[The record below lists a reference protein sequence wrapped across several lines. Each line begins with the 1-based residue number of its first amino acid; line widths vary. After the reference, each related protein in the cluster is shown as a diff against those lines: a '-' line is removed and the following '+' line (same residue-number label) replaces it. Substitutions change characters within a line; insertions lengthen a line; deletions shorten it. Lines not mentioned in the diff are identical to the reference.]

1 VSEYSLII
9 RRLNKDEENTDMIVG
24 RENRKRAGN
33 QVIRFRK
40 HPRRIQKSGG
50 FLVND
55 IHSKLNPVL
64 VNRIVPVDSAEAI
77 QNIVREAR
85 QGGKTISISGGR
97 HAMGGQQF
105 GTDTVLIDTTKLNRV
120 LDFDTKEGILEV
132 EAGIKWPE
140 LIEYLH
146 KAREGRLTKWGITQK
161 QTGADRLSIGGAIGA
176 NIHGRGL
183 CFKPIIQDVESL
195 VLIDENSKLH
205 LCSRTQNPELFR
217 LVIGGYGLFG
227 VIYSVRLRL
236 TPRRKLRRVVE
247 VIDIKELM
255 PSFEH
260 RIEEGFL
267 YGDFQ
272 YNTDSDS
279 DCFLSKGVFS
289 CYEPVSEDTL
299 IPEGQRSLSAEDWKR
314 LIHLAHTNK
323 KKAFELY
330 SAHYLSTS
338 GQIYWSDTHQL
349 STYIDDYHRLL
360 DRQLG
365 SKDRATEMI
374 TEIYVPRNA
383 LVSFVEDVRK
393 DFLENNVDLIYGT
406 IRLIEKDEESFLA
419 WAKESYAC
427 VIFNLHVIH
436 NAPGLERAANDFRRL
451 IDRGIQYGGSYY
463 LTYHKYATLRQV
475 LSCYPNF
482 PEFLKLKKK
491 YDPEERFQSDW
502 YRHYRKMFADL
513 M

>member
-1 VSEYSLII
+1 
-9 RRLNKDEENTDMIVG
+9 M
-24 RENRKRAGN
+24 
-33 QVIRFRK
+33 
-40 HPRRIQKSGG
+40 HKSRG

-55 IHSKLNPVL
+55 VHSKLNPVL
-64 VNRIVPVDSAEAI
+64 VNCIVPVDSAEAI
-77 QNIVREAR
+77 QNIIREAVR
-85 QGGKTISISGGR
+85 DGKTISIAGGR

-105 GTDTVLIDTTKLNRV
+105 GTDTILMDTTGMSRV
-120 LDFDTKEGILEV
+120 LDFDIEKGTIQV

-140 LIEYLH
+140 LIEYLY
-146 KAREGRLTKWGITQK
+146 KAQEGRPTKWGITQK
-161 QTGADRLSIGGAIGA
+161 QTGADRLSIGGAISA

-195 VLIDENSKLH
+195 VLIDANYKLN
-205 LCSRTQNPELFR
+205 LCSRTQKPELFR
-217 LVIGGYGLFG
+217 LVVGGYGLFG
-227 VIYSVRLRL
+227 IIYSVRLRL

-260 RIEEGFL
+260 RIRDGFL

-272 YNTDSDS
+272 YNTDPDS
-279 DCFLSKGVFS
+279 DDFLGKGVFS
-289 CYEPVSEDTL
+289 CYKPVAEDTP
-299 IPEGQRSLSAEDWKR
+299 IPEGQGFLSAKDWER
-314 LIHLAHTNK
+314 LIYLAHTNK

-365 SKDRATEMI
+365 SRDMATEMI

-383 LVSFVEDVRK
+383 LVSFMEDVRK

-406 IRLIEKDEESFLA
+406 IRLIQKDEQSFLA

-436 NAPGLERAANDFRRL
+436 NAAGLERAANDFRRL
-451 IDRGIQYGGSYY
+451 IDRGIRYGGSYY
-463 LTYHKYATLRQV
+463 LTYHKYATREQV
-475 LSCYPNF
+475 LACYPHF
-482 PEFLKLKKK
+482 PQFLTLKKK

-502 YRHYRKMFADL
+502 YRHYHKMFADL

>member
-1 VSEYSLII
+1 MIA
-9 RRLNKDEENTDMIVG
+9 RRG
-24 RENRKRAGN
+24 FRKRAGN
-33 QVIRFRK
+33 PVSRFDKNPRK
-40 HPRRIQKSGG
+40 LEISRSI
-50 FLVND
+50 LVND

-64 VNRIVPVDSAEAI
+64 VSRIVSVDSTEAV
-77 QNIVREAR
+77 QGTVREAKHK
-85 QGGKTISISGGR
+85 GKTVSVAGGR

-105 GTDTVLIDTTKLNRV
+105 GTDTVLIDTTNLNRV

-140 LIEYLH
+140 LTEYLH
-146 KAREGRLTKWGITQK
+146 KAQEGRSTNWGITQK
-161 QTGADRLSIGGAIGA
+161 QTGADRLSIGGAISA

-183 CFKPIIQDVESL
+183 RFKPIIQDVESL
-195 VLIDENSKLH
+195 VLIDANSKLH
-205 LCSRTQNPELFR
+205 ACSRTQNPELFK
-217 LVIGGYGLFG
+217 LVVGGYSLFG
-227 VIYSVRLRL
+227 IIYSARLRL
-236 TPRRKLRRVVE
+236 TPRRKLRRAVE
-247 VIDIKELM
+247 VIDVKELM
-255 PSFEH
+255 SSFER
-260 RIEEGFL
+260 RIGEGFL

-272 YNTDSDS
+272 YNTDSDC
-279 DCFLSKGVFS
+279 DDFLRKGVFS
-289 CYEPVSEDTL
+289 CYKPVAEDTP

-314 LIHLAHTNK
+314 LIYLAHTNK

-338 GQIYWSDTHQL
+338 GQVYWSDTHQL

-360 DRQLG
+360 DRKLG
-365 SKDRATEMI
+365 SKDMATEMI

-383 LVSFVEDVRK
+383 LVSFMEDVRE

-436 NAPGLERAANDFRRL
+436 NAPGLERAANNFRRL

-463 LTYHKYATLRQV
+463 LTYHKYATRRQV
-475 LSCYPNF
+475 LACYPNF
-482 PEFLKLKKK
+482 PQFLKLKTK

-502 YRHYRKMFADL
+502 YRHYRKVFADL